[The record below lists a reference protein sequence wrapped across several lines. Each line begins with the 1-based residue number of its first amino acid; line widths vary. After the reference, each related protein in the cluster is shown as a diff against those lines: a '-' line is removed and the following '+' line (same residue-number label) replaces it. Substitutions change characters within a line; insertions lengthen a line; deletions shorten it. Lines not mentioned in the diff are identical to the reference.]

1 MKKKSKQKVQSIGNS
16 KVVLF
21 IFKIILTSKASH
33 LQESRVV
40 ALAELML
47 DFLHPSSMFT
57 NSSKL

>member
-33 LQESRVV
+33 LKESRVV